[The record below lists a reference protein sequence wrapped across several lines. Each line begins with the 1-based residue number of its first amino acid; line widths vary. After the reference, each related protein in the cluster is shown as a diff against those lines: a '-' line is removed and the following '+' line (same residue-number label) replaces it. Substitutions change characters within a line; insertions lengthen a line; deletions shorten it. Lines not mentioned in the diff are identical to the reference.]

1 MILGSRAKPAI
12 PPVEPGTYF
21 AVCIGDVDLGEQETI
36 YNGKTKYVDQIQ
48 LIFELPGE
56 LIEVDGEQQPRW
68 LSRRFGTSSVTSE
81 KSSLRKFLEAWFGKR
96 FENDEIKTYNTKNL
110 LGRPAMLSVV
120 LSKDGRY
127 ANIASAAALPKG
139 VPAPEAKSEFLH
151 FDVEHWDDD
160 MFVKL
165 PEYLQELIKNST
177 QYKAA
182 HLPQD
187 EVSLE
192 AAEAAAAQAAQ
203 AENLQPTGGVP
214 F

>member
-21 AVCIGDVDLGEQETI
+21 AVCIGDVDLGEQETT
-36 YNGKTKYVDQIQ
+36 YNGKTKYVNQLQ

-56 LIEVDGEQQPRW
+56 LIEVDGQLQPRW
-68 LSRRFGTSSVTSE
+68 LSRRFGVSMSNRSN
-81 KSSLRKFLEAWFGKR
+81 LRKFLETWNGKQ
-96 FENDEIKTYNTKNL
+96 FTDEAVKAFDTKKL
-110 LGRPAMLSVV
+110 LGKPAMLSVV
-120 LSKDGRY
+120 LSEDGQY
-127 ANIASAAALPKG
+127 ANIASAASLPKG

-160 MFVKL
+160 MFAKL

-203 AENLQPTGGVP
+203 AEDPHPSGGVP